1 AIADIPVIFSAIEH
15 SYLISVQGKGK
26 LAFPADSTVDIDGL
40 ELEFQA
46 LVVNTADICPDVGIA
61 GCPGKLP
68 SHQHIRGVGS
78 VSINRSGYSI
88 LQDPEVYAHIVRS
101 SCLPGQVD
109 IAQRARVESYSRIL
123 SIYILSGSHTRQT
136 GIPSDTLVAVF
147 APRGSELQVQIGAL
161 EESFL

>member
-1 AIADIPVIFSAIEH
+1 ILAGMRGGEEFAGDRIVRMLGEGDGGFGGGS
-15 SYLISVQGKGK
+15 LISVQGKGK
-26 LAFPADSTVDIDGL
+26 IAFPADSTVDIDGL

-109 IAQRARVESYSRIL
+109 IAQRARV
-123 SIYILSGSHTRQT
+123 
-136 GIPSDTLVAVF
+136 
-147 APRGSELQVQIGAL
+147 
-161 EESFL
+161 